1 MSDLLKRFEKLDRRW
16 IFLFIALAVALPL
29 FVDLGMSPSTTPPV
43 QDFYDQIERLPERS
57 LVLCSMD
64 YDPGGKA
71 ELSPMAYAVLRHLM
85 DKNCRVV
92 IITLWSTAPGL
103 IEGLVNDVCRDEYHR
118 KYGEDY
124 CYLGFK
130 EGREAVMVGM
140 GRSIRAT
147 FPQDHYRTPISQ
159 LPIMNDVENYSSFPL
174 LVNISSGY
182 PGTKEYVQYVESRF
196 AIPLISGAS
205 AVSVPEY
212 SAYYTSGQLR
222 GLLTGITGAAEYE
235 NLIKHKGL
243 AIIAMGGQTMGH
255 LIIIFFILA
264 GNVIYF
270 VNRHRRAR

>member
-1 MSDLLKRFEKLDRRW
+1 MSDFLKRFERLDRRW

-29 FVDLGMSPSTTPPV
+29 FIDLGMVPATTPSV
-43 QDFYDQIERLPERS
+43 QAFYDEIERLPERS
-57 LVLCSMD
+57 LVLVSLD

-71 ELSPMAYAVLRHLM
+71 ELNPMAYAALRHLL
-85 DKNCRVV
+85 DKNLRLVV
-92 IITLWSTAPGL
+92 ITLWSTAPGM
-103 IEGLVNDVCRDEYHR
+103 IEMVVNDICRDEYHR
-118 KYGEDY
+118 QYGTDY

-140 GRSIRAT
+140 GRSIRET
-147 FPQDHYRTPISQ
+147 FPRDHYQTPITE
-159 LPIMNDVENYSSFPL
+159 LPIMNDVQNYASFPL
-174 LVNISSGY
+174 LVNVSSGY
-182 PGTKEYVQYVESRF
+182 PGTKEYVQYVESRY

-255 LIIIFFILA
+255 LIIIAFILA
-264 GNVIYF
+264 GNF
-270 VNRHRRAR
+270 VFFFNRRRRAR